1 MKIFIVAEFFLYK
14 RPLTSLR
21 HMSFSFTSV
30 QTLKFRHI
38 SCRYGLHLPAFF
50 NCHTPIIECSNI
62 SITDPSLIFFLTCS
76 LYYIFCALCYLIY
89 MQQISSPNRPV
100 VARGV
105 QRISELVALTFSQP
119 MRKKFFLAL
128 HLIFDFLVWRLGNL
142 DLALANLGVALRKLS
157 SS

>member
-1 MKIFIVAEFFLYK
+1 
-14 RPLTSLR
+14 
-21 HMSFSFTSV
+21 MSFSFTSV
-30 QTLKFRHI
+30 QTLKCRHI
-38 SCRYGLHLPAFF
+38 SSRYGLHLPAFF

-76 LYYIFCALCYLIY
+76 LYYVFCALGYLIY

-128 HLIFDFLVWRLGNL
+128 QLIFDFFRRINNWILTKLERNHPEETGTISSLTC
-142 DLALANLGVALRKLS
+142 GVQVVRGWGRG
-157 SS
+157 